1 MLELSNKLLN
11 AIINNPNMM
20 DLTIITKM
28 KLFKAF
34 SIRFGWKEIILI
46 IFKRIG
52 TMKNE
57 WQKYDI
63 LLLSLL
69 FMIRIIEVI
78 YCLTL
83 ILPYWE
89 NMSSKDFLNQTILIS
104 FDL

>member
-20 DLTIITKM
+20 NLTIITKM

-52 TMKNE
+52 TMKSE
-57 WQKYDI
+57 
-63 LLLSLL
+63 
-69 FMIRIIEVI
+69 
-78 YCLTL
+78 
-83 ILPYWE
+83 
-89 NMSSKDFLNQTILIS
+89 
-104 FDL
+104 